1 MTGNF
6 LERWSRLKREAV
18 TKDGGSEEGAQNPP
32 QSLQLTAEQIQELI
46 ESLPDLATMGNESDF
61 SVFMQAWVPEDL
73 RRDAL
78 RRLWTV
84 DKSVIEHVPLADYAL
99 DYNTPGAAPGY
110 GTIVTTAEMVADV
123 ARMMGKAA
131 FPEKQAESDVG
142 EAAPAAHAEG
152 AAEPLES
159 QAETA
164 GADAG
169 EKKPA
174 APETTAPDMPVGH
187 KPASD
192 FAAVREDL
200 EAAHAFDAIKR
211 RHGAAAPR

>member
-1 MTGNF
+1 MTGHF
-6 LERWSRLKREAV
+6 LERWSKLKRETAA
-18 TKDGGSEEGAQNPP
+18 KEGSGEDGAQNASPP
-32 QSLQLTAEQIQELI
+32 LQLTAEHIQDLI
-46 ESLPDLATMGNESDF
+46 ESLPDLATLSNESDF

-84 DKSVIEHVPLADYAL
+84 DKSVLEHVPLADYAL

-110 GTIVTTAEMVADV
+110 GPIVTTAEMVADV

-131 FPEKQAESDVG
+131 FPEKQAESDG
-142 EAAPAAHAEG
+142 EAPAPAAHAEG
-152 AAEPLES
+152 VPEPLTP

-164 GADAG
+164 SKDGG
-169 EKKPA
+169 EKKLDRPELVA
-174 APETTAPDMPVGH
+174 APMPLRH
-187 KPASD
+187 DSDSD
-192 FAAVREDL
+192 FAAVREDI
-200 EAAHAFDAIKR
+200 EAADAFIPARR